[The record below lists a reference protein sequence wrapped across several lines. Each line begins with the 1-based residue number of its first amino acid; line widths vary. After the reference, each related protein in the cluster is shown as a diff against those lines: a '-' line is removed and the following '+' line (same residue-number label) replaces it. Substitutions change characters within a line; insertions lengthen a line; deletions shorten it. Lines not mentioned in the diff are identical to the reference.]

1 MNLVGQMRE
10 KSQMLVN
17 FLSLSFPL
25 KSLYL
30 PSLFFSLKLLTSTW
44 TQSKDKPQPSP
55 MVLTDSGAQGT
66 EQLYLSHGSEME
78 PERSKAGGR
87 WVGVGGHQGWRH
99 LGDHV
104 IQERQALTSSEP
116 RMWHKWAKSN
126 ENEYDSQPH
135 TLDRQIW
142 HYSSLAKYCHSELWV
157 NVARV
162 PDY

>member
-87 WVGVGGHQGWRH
+87 
-99 LGDHV
+99 
-104 IQERQALTSSEP
+104 
-116 RMWHKWAKSN
+116 
-126 ENEYDSQPH
+126 
-135 TLDRQIW
+135 
-142 HYSSLAKYCHSELWV
+142 
-157 NVARV
+157 
-162 PDY
+162 

>member
-17 FLSLSFPL
+17 FLSQSFPL

-30 PSLFFSLKLLTSTW
+30 PSSFFLSSFSPQLRHRAKTNHSPHPWYRQILVHEAQNSCIFLMGVRWSQKEVKL
-44 TQSKDKPQPSP
+44 
-55 MVLTDSGAQGT
+55 GAN
-66 EQLYLSHGSEME
+66 E
-78 PERSKAGGR
+78 
-87 WVGVGGHQGWRH
+87 WGVGGHQGWRH

-157 NVARV
+157 NIARV